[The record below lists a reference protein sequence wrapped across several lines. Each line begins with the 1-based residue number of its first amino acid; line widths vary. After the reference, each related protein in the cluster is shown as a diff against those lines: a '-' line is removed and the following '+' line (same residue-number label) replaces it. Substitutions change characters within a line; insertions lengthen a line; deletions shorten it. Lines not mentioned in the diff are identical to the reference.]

1 MADSLTKFCLIAIYL
16 SEWGLSRVRS
26 TTLALDDSQ
35 ADRYNPDSRMILYE
49 INQNQ
54 KEKR

>member
-1 MADSLTKFCLIAIYL
+1 MNIYL
-16 SEWGLSRVRS
+16 SEWGLSRVQS

-35 ADRYNPDSRMILYE
+35 ADRYYPDSRMTLYN
-49 INQNQ
+49 IKQNQ